1 MHKNDSLNSLDVL
14 EATEDL
20 RETDLFAEELQEKFN
35 NSEVSVS
42 SFFTA
47 STTSCICSLS
57 TGCTFSTK
65 SIEVE

>member
-1 MHKNDSLNSLDVL
+1 MLKNDSLNSLDAL
-14 EATEDL
+14 ETAEDL
-20 RETDLFAEELQEKFN
+20 RETDLFAEELQDKFN

-57 TGCTFSTK
+57 TGCTFSSK
-65 SIEVE
+65 AIEVE

>member
-1 MHKNDSLNSLDVL
+1 MHKNDIVNNLDML
-14 EATEDL
+14 EAAEDL

-57 TGCTFSTK
+57 TGCTFSCK
-65 SIEVE
+65 AIEEV